1 MTYKN
6 LSSVTTRRILRK
18 GGLFALLRIFGFLLL
33 GAGVIVFIV
42 SLISFF
48 ILLIKSAPTLIDAIV
63 HSESYFSGFIVVL
76 HLATLIAPLIVMF
89 IGAILAGSGTMLYF
103 LTTEPVSINKIRN
116 AGNLDDKNIE
126 NNMGLNP

>member
-18 GGLFALLRIFGFLLL
+18 GGLFTLLRIFGFLLL